1 MDVFKNYKG
10 SLLAADASPVVFEG
24 PWDGNRIV
32 VLSFPN
38 EASFRD

>member
-1 MDVFKNYKG
+1 MDVFKKYKG
-10 SLLAADASPVVFEG
+10 SVLAADASPVVFEG